1 MCYIPI
7 IELKFLDIQFF
18 FIYIPNIQGIYKIYS
33 HFCFSL
39 FYLSKSKLKI
49 IKNMN
54 YVFDHF
60 EGLHNLLKRV
70 VPRNN

>member
-39 FYLSKSKLKI
+39 FYLSKS
-49 IKNMN
+49 IKN
-54 YVFDHF
+54 YK
-60 EGLHNLLKRV
+60 KRELRV
-70 VPRNN
+70 WSFWGAAQSP